1 MNLHPCPL
9 CGESKGGYIASYVGS
24 VLPVCCAACHRA
36 VAYTRDRHSAD
47 EAWNTAASHAQGL
60 RDRIL
65 ELENEAREQALQALA
80 SEGQWIEQT
89 GAQQKRIAEL
99 EAQLA
104 SAQEMNRKLLPRVP
118 PPDLS
123 LDPPFPVDVEGDKA
137 ERAHGIPSEYGYTAG
152 AFAAQQKRIAALEHE
167 AQFYKR
173 RCDAMQEWQ
182 SRMRDP
188 ERTVVCDIL
197 ANGFTLDPSTGRYA
211 VLEAQRVPQWISV
224 TERMPE
230 PDSGEVLVWLTGGRC
245 AFDEWH
251 MHREDPTGMS
261 TTHTIEMGL
270 MWRDYEYED
279 ITHWMPLPPPPVERA
294 HGIEEVKR

>member
-1 MNLHPCPL
+1 MLW
-9 CGESKGGYIASYVGS
+9 
-24 VLPVCCAACHRA
+24 AAH
-36 VAYTRDRHSAD
+36 
-47 EAWNTAASHAQGL
+47 
-60 RDRIL
+60 
-65 ELENEAREQALQALA
+65 
-80 SEGQWIEQT
+80 
-89 GAQQKRIAEL
+89 
-99 EAQLA
+99 
-104 SAQEMNRKLLPRVP
+104 
-118 PPDLS
+118 
-123 LDPPFPVDVEGDKA
+123 
-137 ERAHGIPSEYGYTAG
+137 
-152 AFAAQQKRIAALEHE
+152 QQKRIAALEHE